1 MLSQS
6 ILIPLFAYIPLV
18 SARPLPNIV
27 KMVQLPAGAK
37 EQDLK
42 SEQPE
47 AGTQPKNPQESR
59 TTWPEGA
66 YCIMPGR
73 GTDCPY
79 GFRMDSVSLAV
90 PIDFGPNEEYS
101 EGGRRVPYIRLGDT
115 GGFKLARQSFDQ
127 AYTLQLI
134 ACCKAS

>member
-1 MLSQS
+1 
-6 ILIPLFAYIPLV
+6 
-18 SARPLPNIV
+18 
-27 KMVQLPAGAK
+27 MVQLPTGAK

-42 SEQPE
+42 SEQPDRK
-47 AGTQPKNPQESR
+47 TQLPKNPQGFSKVREGDLRDGNTGSETR
-59 TTWPEGA
+59 MTWPEGA

-73 GTDCPY
+73 GTDCPA

-115 GGFKLARQSFDQ
+115 GGFKLTRQSFDQ
-127 AYTLQLI
+127 AYSLQLI
-134 ACCKAS
+134 ACCKSS